1 MTKITIEDNTVNKS
15 DVTYSVGDIINT
27 KVGYAILAQVGSSS
41 VQLISIVDG
50 NRFASPII
58 VMNLDDIN
66 KEEMLSISG
75 GMSFSDP
82 INEVKLV
89 IN

>member
-15 DVTYSVGDIINT
+15 DVTYGVGDIIDT

-58 VMNLDDIN
+58 VMNLDKIN

>member
-15 DVTYSVGDIINT
+15 EVTYRVGDIIDT
-27 KVGYAILAQVGSSS
+27 KVGYAILAQVGSYI

-50 NRFASPII
+50 NRFASPTI
-58 VMNLDDIN
+58 VMDLDNIS

-75 GMSFSDP
+75 GMSFSAP
-82 INEVKLV
+82 VNEVKLI

>member
-15 DVTYSVGDIINT
+15 EVTYSVGDIINT
-27 KVGYAILAQVGSSS
+27 MAGYAILAQVCSSS
-41 VQLISIVDG
+41 VQLISLFDG
-50 NRFASPII
+50 NRFNSPVI
-58 VMNLDDIN
+58 VMNLDEIN

-75 GMSFSDP
+75 GLSFSDP
-82 INEVKLV
+82 INEVKLF